1 MLYCTTDLVG
11 KENLLCKLVEAVTIK
26 KYLVAAS
33 ELSNHSQMMNPTL
46 NSMGSQSKFISYVL
60 HE

>member
-1 MLYCTTDLVG
+1 MLHCATYLVG
-11 KENLLCKLVEAVTIK
+11 KENLVCKSVEAVTIK

-33 ELSNHSQMMNPTL
+33 ELSTHSQMMNPTL
-46 NSMGSQSKFISYVL
+46 NLMGSQSKFISYVL